1 MSFFSRLFGCKKPQ
15 PAPAPVPV
23 QAKTHE
29 VYDLR
34 HIKDIN
40 NIVYY
45 DTCSMPENKTFQR
58 LLEKH
63 FADCDVRQA
72 VAAADLFP
80 HAPAYAMPVNFL
92 LTKDDKQLA
101 IFLLDVR
108 YVKRYSY
115 LETRELCMENG
126 IPFKEA
132 AENFLSWCGEDAVL
146 LSWGDSDLQQLEDM
160 VNGDV
165 AIGRKLDF
173 LVQEINREANTIGS
187 KCNDVSIAQV
197 VIGLKAEVE
206 KMREQVQN
214 VE

>member
-1 MSFFSRLFGCKKPQ
+1 MHIIRKVNNFYGKTEISSPFLTSCQLELHFLWKQGNLACPRSVISTNQDTMSFFSRLFGCKKPQ
-15 PAPAPVPV
+15 PAPAPAPVPV

-126 IPFKEA
+126 IPFMSFFFHLPNE
-132 AENFLSWCGEDAVL
+132 EDY
-146 LSWGDSDLQQLEDM
+146 
-160 VNGDV
+160 
-165 AIGRKLDF
+165 
-173 LVQEINREANTIGS
+173 
-187 KCNDVSIAQV
+187 V
-197 VIGLKAEVE
+197 VERIKSVIE
-206 KMREQVQN
+206 
-214 VE
+214 